1 MSNVYEFRPGGQ
13 NAGLDPL
20 GRYRAGHGIDSSMRA
35 VFDVLYE
42 AGEPLD
48 IDTLAERTYE
58 RVDAPSH
65 YHARRAYVRK
75 LERDRRRQQD
85 LRSGTYG
92 PSEKPH
98 VPDMR
103 HAWRQHLQ
111 ILLKQATRR
120 GVLLRHDG
128 PVFEPNPAKPPRVQ
142 QPDGRVRLYTREQAL
157 GLSAL
162 EQEIGDV
169 SAMRSELNRLL
180 TGLTEGELRQAVEL
194 AAVAFAPNPSERT
207 DPRVLRSRLRWL
219 LSRPTTDAGR
229 AWLLGELVRRA
240 YGQPPDRS

>member
-1 MSNVYEFRPGGQ
+1 MSNVYEFRPGGK
-13 NAGLDPL
+13 NAGLEPL
-20 GRYRAGHGIDSSMRA
+20 GRYRPGQGIGSSMRA

-48 IDTLAERTYE
+48 IDTLAKCTFE

-65 YHARRAYVRK
+65 YHARRWYVRR
-75 LERDRRRQQD
+75 LESQRRYRE
-85 LRSGTYG
+85 RSYG
-92 PSEKPH
+92 HSRTSHERSLK
-98 VPDMR
+98 D
-103 HAWRQHLQ
+103 AWRQHTAQL
-111 ILLKQATRR
+111 IRHAVAR
-120 GVLLRHDG
+120 GVLLRRDG
-128 PVFEPNPAKPPRVQ
+128 PTFEPNPAMPPRVQ
-142 QPDGRVRLYTREQAL
+142 EPDGHVRPYTREQAL
-157 GLSAL
+157 GLGAF
-162 EQEIGDV
+162 EQAIGDV
-169 SAMRSELNRLL
+169 SAMRAELNRLL

-219 LSRPTTDAGR
+219 LNRPTTDAGR